1 MGNHTLF
8 CLILSFFL
16 YWFGWVCMRGSR
28 LCLVFSLA
36 GLGGCV
42 CEGASPT
49 SFNLFVCF
57 FFYFLKLFCG
67 GSGLGVY
74 VGEHALL
81 SFVCRRAYNL
91 RSVPD

>member
-1 MGNHTLF
+1 MF
-8 CLILSFFL
+8 
-16 YWFGWVCMRGSR
+16 
-28 LCLVFSLA
+28 
-36 GLGGCV
+36 
-42 CEGASPT
+42 
-49 SFNLFVCF
+49 
-57 FFYFLKLFCG
+57 FCG